1 VHLVPLVAQKPTP
14 GSMIDRGPSRLY
26 QGISREFVAEASQ

>member
-14 GSMIDRGPSRLY
+14 GFILNRGPSRLY
-26 QGISREFVAEASQ
+26 QGISREFVREASQ